1 MAGERNTTPRL
12 RRATKSTMKSVYLKP
27 GLPEDELLI
36 AVWNAAS
43 RPTQLFR
50 TLLLQ
55 GIKRMVERG
64 ELPSQIATNHAV
76 KRHLGALGELTPAM
90 PVQVPVARMNTPT
103 FEPPP
108 PVTMA
113 PASEPETTS
122 PQPSPQKDAPPRRA
136 TLDASLM

>member
-55 GIKRMVERG
+55 GVKRMVERG
-64 ELPSQIATNHAV
+64 ELPAQIATNHAV
-76 KRHLGALGELTPAM
+76 KRHLGAVGELTPAM
-90 PVQVPVARMNTPT
+90 PVQVPLARLGAPS
-103 FEPPP
+103 FEPPS
-108 PVTMA
+108 PVSTV
-113 PASEPETTS
+113 PASEPEASS
-122 PQPSPQKDAPPRRA
+122 PQPSPQKDAPSRRA
-136 TLDASLM
+136 GLDATLM